1 MNPRFSHFRLPV
13 AAGLLALA
21 PALWAGN
28 PQRVGSAAAP
38 ELLINPWARSAGW
51 GALNLSLVRGVEA
64 SFVNVAGTA
73 FTKGT
78 EFYFSNTQWLSG
90 SEIQI
95 NAAGLN
101 QAVGNDGVLGISL
114 VSFDYGEWE
123 ITTEALPDGG
133 AGTISPSAI
142 TLGISYARKFTNT
155 IYGGVNVKVYNQA
168 INNVSGTALCADAG
182 VQYVLE
188 DVKFGIS
195 LKNVG
200 SSYSMGGDG
209 LSVTLPVPQGNYT
222 QSYEQRSAT
231 FDLPVQ
237 LALGGTYDFHFA
249 DDIVRLTPGFSFVSN
264 SFQKDEYV
272 PGLEV
277 SWKEVL
283 MLRGAYVIADNR
295 DDGIRTTALTGL
307 TAGLTFQTKL
317 GDESR
322 FGLDYAYRATNPFSG
337 VHSFGVRLEF

>member
-1 MNPRFSHFRLPV
+1 M
-13 AAGLLALA
+13 AGILSSA
-21 PALWAGN
+21 PSVFAGN

-51 GALNLSLVRGVEA
+51 GALNLSTVKGVEA
-64 SFVNVAGTA
+64 SFVNIAGTA
-73 FTKGT
+73 FTEGT
-78 EFYFSNTQWLSG
+78 EFYFSNTNWLSG
-90 SEIQI
+90 SDIRI

-101 QAVGNDGVLGISL
+101 QSVGNGGVLGISL

-123 ITTEALPDGG
+123 ITTEDLPDGG
-133 AGTISPSAI
+133 AGTISPSAL

-155 IYGGVNVKVYNQA
+155 IYGGVNVKVYNQS

-182 VQYVLE
+182 VQYVTKTI
-188 DVKFGIS
+188 KFGIT
-195 LKNVG
+195 LRNVG
-200 SSYSMGGDG
+200 SSYSMSGDG
-209 LSVTLPVPQGNYT
+209 LSITLPVPQGNYT

-237 LALGGTYDFHFA
+237 LALGGTYDLQFA
-249 DDIVRLTPGFSFVSN
+249 NDFRFTPGISFVSN

-283 MLRGAYVIADNR
+283 MLRGAYVIQDNR
-295 DDGIRTTALTGL
+295 DDGTRTSALTGL
-307 TAGLTFQTKL
+307 TAGMTFQTKL
-317 GDESR
+317 GEESKI
-322 FGLDYAYRATNPFSG
+322 GIDYAYRATNPFSG
-337 VHSFGVRLEF
+337 VHSVGVRLEF